1 MSIRAT
7 YQPQIDE
14 FLSNLESFATG
25 DYLNEEEKEFWDQPF
40 DPKALPA
47 LRAILERLFDAFDAI
62 PDDPT
67 GSQLKSAVTPFLDE
81 LEVFNRKNEDAIIE
95 PEEKQ
100 ELNELIAQ
108 AAADTGADDEA
119 LSELPELD

>member
-47 LRAILERLFDAFDAI
+47 LRTILERLFVAFDAI

-67 GSQLKSAVTPFLDE
+67 GSQLKGAVVPFLDE
-81 LEVFNRKNEDAIIE
+81 LEAFNRKNEDAIIE

>member
-14 FLSNLESFATG
+14 FMSNLESFATG
-25 DYLNEEEKEFWDQPF
+25 DYLNEDEKEFWDQPF

-47 LRAILERLFDAFDAI
+47 LRTILERLFASFDDI
-62 PDDPT
+62 SDDPT
-67 GSQLKSAVTPFLDE
+67 GAQLKSAVTPFFEE
-81 LEVFNRKNEDAIIE
+81 LEAFNRKNHDAIIE

-119 LSELPELD
+119 LNELPELD

>member
-47 LRAILERLFDAFDAI
+47 LRTILERLFDAFDAI

-67 GSQLKSAVTPFLDE
+67 GSQLKGAVVPFLDE
-81 LEVFNRKNEDAIIE
+81 LEAFNRKNEDAIIE

-119 LSELPELD
+119 

>member
-47 LRAILERLFDAFDAI
+47 LRTILERRLDAFDAI

-67 GSQLKSAVTPFLDE
+67 GSQLKGAVVPFLDE
-81 LEVFNRKNEDAIIE
+81 LEAFNRKNEDAIIE

>member
-47 LRAILERLFDAFDAI
+47 LRTILERLFNAFDAI

-67 GSQLKSAVTPFLDE
+67 GSQLKGAVVPFLDE
-81 LEVFNRKNEDAIIE
+81 LEAFNRKNEDAIIE

>member
-47 LRAILERLFDAFDAI
+47 LRTILERLLDAFDAI

-67 GSQLKSAVTPFLDE
+67 GSQLKGAVAPFLDE
-81 LEVFNRKNEDAIIE
+81 LEAFNRKNEEAIIE

>member
-14 FLSNLESFATG
+14 FMSNLESFATG
-25 DYLNEEEKEFWDQPF
+25 DYLNEDEKEFWDQPF

-47 LRAILERLFDAFDAI
+47 LRTILERLFASFDDI

-67 GSQLKSAVTPFLDE
+67 GAQLKSAVTPFFEE
-81 LEVFNRKNEDAIIE
+81 LEAFNRKNHDAIIE

-119 LSELPELD
+119 LNELPELD

>member
-25 DYLNEEEKEFWDQPF
+25 DYLNEEEKEFWDQPLN
-40 DPKALPA
+40 PKALPA
-47 LRAILERLFDAFDAI
+47 LRTILERLLDAFDAI

-67 GSQLKSAVTPFLDE
+67 GSQLKGAVVPFLDE
-81 LEVFNRKNEDAIIE
+81 LEAFNRKNEDAIIE

>member
-47 LRAILERLFDAFDAI
+47 LRTILERLLDAFDAI

-67 GSQLKSAVTPFLDE
+67 ASQLKGAVVPFLDE
-81 LEVFNRKNEDAIIE
+81 LEAFNRKNEDAIIE

>member
-47 LRAILERLFDAFDAI
+47 LRTILERLLDAFDAI

-67 GSQLKSAVTPFLDE
+67 GSQLKGAVAPFLDE
-81 LEVFNRKNEDAIIE
+81 LEAFNSKNEDAIIE

>member
-40 DPKALPA
+40 NPKALPA
-47 LRAILERLFDAFDAI
+47 LRTILERLLDAFDAI

-67 GSQLKSAVTPFLDE
+67 GSQLKGAVVPFLDE
-81 LEVFNRKNEDAIIE
+81 LEAFNRKNEDAIIE

>member
-47 LRAILERLFDAFDAI
+47 LRTILERLLDAFDAI

-67 GSQLKSAVTPFLDE
+67 GSQLKGAVVPFLDE
-81 LEVFNRKNEDAIIE
+81 LEAFNRKNEDAIIE

>member
-1 MSIRAT
+1 MSIRAI

-40 DPKALPA
+40 DPKALPV
-47 LRAILERLFDAFDAI
+47 LRTILERLFDAFDAI

-67 GSQLKSAVTPFLDE
+67 GSQLKSAVAPFLDE
-81 LEVFNRKNEDAIIE
+81 IEVFNRKNEDAIIE

>member
-14 FLSNLESFATG
+14 FMSNLESFATG
-25 DYLNEEEKEFWDQPF
+25 DYLNDDEKEFWDQPF

-47 LRAILERLFDAFDAI
+47 LRQILERLFDAFDGL
-62 PDDPT
+62 PDDPS
-67 GSQLKSAVTPFLDE
+67 GAQLKNTVTPFFAE
-81 LEVFNRKNEDAIIE
+81 LEAFNTKNADAILE
-95 PEEKQ
+95 PEEKE
-100 ELNELIAQ
+100 ELNELLAQ

-119 LSELPELD
+119 LGELPELD

>member
-14 FLSNLESFATG
+14 FMSNLESFATG
-25 DYLNEEEKEFWDQPF
+25 DYLNEDEKEFWDQPF
-40 DPKALPA
+40 DPKQLPT
-47 LRAILERLFDAFDAI
+47 LRNIIERLFDAFDAI

-67 GSQLKSAVTPFLDE
+67 GSQLKSSVAPFLEE
-81 LEVFNRKNEDAIIE
+81 LEAFNRKNEDAIIE

-108 AAADTGADDEA
+108 AAAETGADDEA
-119 LSELPELD
+119 LNELPELD

>member
-14 FLSNLESFATG
+14 FMSNLESFATG
-25 DYLNEEEKEFWDQPF
+25 DYLNEDEKEFWDQPF
-40 DPKALPA
+40 DPKQLPT
-47 LRAILERLFDAFDAI
+47 LRNIIERLFDAFDAI

-67 GSQLKSAVTPFLDE
+67 GSQLKSSVAPFLEE
-81 LEVFNRKNEDAIIE
+81 LEAFNRKNEDAIIE

-119 LSELPELD
+119 LNELPELD